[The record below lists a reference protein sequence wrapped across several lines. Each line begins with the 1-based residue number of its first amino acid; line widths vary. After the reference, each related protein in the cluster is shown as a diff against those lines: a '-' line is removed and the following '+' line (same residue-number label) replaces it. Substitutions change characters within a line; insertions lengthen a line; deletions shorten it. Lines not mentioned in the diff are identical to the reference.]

1 MKHQQLINLYN
12 NSFDNRQFD
21 NFYDLLT
28 ADFHFENPMLHIN
41 GREEFIGYLRA
52 CEIFYSTQTIKLIE
66 TAESEYLHR
75 YKLLIVSDDLKTI
88 EKLDVT
94 EIIKVENGLICM
106 AILKYNLEQ
115 LSDATSVMLV
125 KSMGDFETIKI

>member
-1 MKHQQLINLYN
+1 
-12 NSFDNRQFD
+12 
-21 NFYDLLT
+21 
-28 ADFHFENPMLHIN
+28 MLHIN